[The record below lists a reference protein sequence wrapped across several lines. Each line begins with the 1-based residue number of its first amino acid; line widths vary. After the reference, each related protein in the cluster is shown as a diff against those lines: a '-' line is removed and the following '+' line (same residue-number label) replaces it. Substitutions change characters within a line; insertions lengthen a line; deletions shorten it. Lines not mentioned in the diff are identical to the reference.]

1 MHEPLR
7 VVLFDLDG
15 TLLDS
20 QDQEVLIMTRL
31 FCTDLGL
38 KLNEQEIASY
48 RGVPSREVLEQLASR
63 PAGSCGAGLTLAP
76 DRVEEL
82 LSTWLS
88 YHEATV
94 NQTPLFPGVLET
106 LHTLSQAGLALGVVT
121 GQSRAELDASRRHI
135 DLDSLIDVW
144 VAADDTPF
152 AKPHPAPVR
161 LAIETMGCRP
171 DQAVMIGD
179 SRFDMEA
186 GRQAGTRLGAA
197 LWGARD
203 PGLLLDFDPDYVFEH
218 PRQIQNLLCGT
229 KEKGDAQ

>member
-1 MHEPLR
+1 MNEPLR
-7 VVLFDLDG
+7 AVLFDLDG

-20 QDQEVLIMTRL
+20 QRQETLIMTRL

-38 KLNEQEIASY
+38 KLDEQKIASY
-48 RGVPSREVLEQLASR
+48 RGIPSREVLEQ
-63 PAGSCGAGLTLAP
+63 LAP

-94 NQTPLFPGVLET
+94 NQAPLFPGVMET
-106 LHTLSQAGLALGVVT
+106 LHTLSQARLSLGVVT
-121 GQSRAELDASRRHI
+121 GQSRAELDASRRHVA
-135 DLDSLIDVW
+135 LDNLIDVW
-144 VAADDTPF
+144 IAADDTPF

-161 LAIETMGCRP
+161 LALEAIGCRP
-171 DQAVMIGD
+171 DQAAMIGD
-179 SRFDMEA
+179 SHFDMEA
-186 GRQAGTRLGAA
+186 GRGAGTRLGAA

-203 PGLLLDFDPDYVFEH
+203 PGLLLDFQPDYVFEH
-218 PRQIQNLLCGT
+218 PWQMQNLLCGT